1 MSGMWW
7 LGGALALPVAVLAGY
22 WLHAGLTHPMINDIV
37 TDTAQPLEFRG
48 PAAPAPYA
56 GEEFAREQR
65 AAYPDV
71 APLMLAAAPEQ
82 VFALVKELVRERG
95 WKVLAVDEADL
106 RIEVTAQSLIFRF
119 TDDIAIGVS
128 VSHGETRVDMRSRSR
143 VGRSDLGVNAKRIQ
157 TFLEDLAQRIKL
169 AEV

>member
-7 LGGALALPVAVLAGY
+7 LGGALALPVVVLAGY
-22 WLHAGLTHPMINDIV
+22 WLHAGLTHPVINDIV
-37 TDTAQPLEFRG
+37 TDTAQPLKFRG
-48 PAAPAPYA
+48 PARPAPYA
-56 GEEFAREQR
+56 GDEFAREQR

-82 VFALVKELVRERG
+82 VFTLVKELVGERG
-95 WKVLAVDEADL
+95 WKVVAVDEAEM

-128 VSHGETRVDMRSRSR
+128 ASEGQARVDMRSRSR
-143 VGRSDLGVNAKRIQ
+143 VGRSDLGVNAKRIRA
-157 TFLEDLAQRIKL
+157 FLTDLAQRIEP
-169 AEV
+169 AGV